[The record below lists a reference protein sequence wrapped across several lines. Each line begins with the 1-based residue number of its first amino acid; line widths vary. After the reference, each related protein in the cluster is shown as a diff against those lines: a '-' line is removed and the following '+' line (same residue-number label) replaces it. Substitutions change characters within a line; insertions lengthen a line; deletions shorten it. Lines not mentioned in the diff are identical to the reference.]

1 MVKTTEKVVID
12 LSFSFDEKGPGLK
25 EISTK
30 VYLTIVYKS
39 RLIPIP
45 PGLNPTSFQQVP
57 QY

>member
-12 LSFSFDEKGPGLK
+12 LSFCLKRRGPGLK

-30 VYLTIVYKS
+30 AVYKS

-45 PGLNPTSFQQVP
+45 PGLNPTGFQQVP
-57 QY
+57 QH

>member
-12 LSFSFDEKGPGLK
+12 LSFLFDEKGPGLK

-30 VYLTIVYKS
+30 AVYKS

-57 QY
+57 QH